1 MIRPVT
7 CVCFLLA
14 CGSGLYLYQEKHR
27 AQVLDR
33 KIEKTVRATD
43 ALRDQTRM
51 LTAEWMLLNDPE
63 RLRQLSQQYLPLK
76 VVSPAQFTSLADLD
90 SRLPPPRA
98 KEPRPA
104 EGVPIAEAAPVPE
117 PSASVVAEEA
127 PKPAAAPAPSSA
139 KVAAASEPSREAEQK
154 PAHTAPSASRPEPRI
169 AENRPEPRVAEKP
182 QPRAAEARRESR
194 IAEARPERR
203 PAEPRAPE
211 PRHTVAA
218 AEPPRPA
225 PARPAASYV
234 SFPAPQPMPASAAP
248 ASGGSFLGMA
258 RSSLPPP
265 MPVAPHPTPVNARQ
279 WYSN

>member
-33 KIEKTVRATD
+33 KIEKIVRATD

-104 EGVPIAEAAPVPE
+104 VGVPIAEATPALEPVP
-117 PSASVVAEEA
+117 AVTAEEA
-127 PKPAAAPAPSSA
+127 PKPSAVPAAPAQPPA
-139 KVAAASEPSREAEQK
+139 KVAAASEPSRAADQK
-154 PAHTAPSASRPEPRI
+154 PVHATRVAESRPEPR
-169 AENRPEPRVAEKP
+169 APRVAEAK
-182 QPRAAEARRESR
+182 
-194 IAEARPERR
+194 PERR
-203 PAEPRAPE
+203 SEPRAPE

-218 AEPPRPA
+218 AEPARPVRTA
-225 PARPAASYV
+225 PAYV
-234 SFPAPQPMPASAAP
+234 SFPAQRQASAPPP
-248 ASGGSFLGMA
+248 AVSGGSFLGMA

-265 MPVAPHPTPVNARQ
+265 MPVAPRPTPVNARE

>member
-182 QPRAAEARRESR
+182 RPTEARRESR
-194 IAEARPERR
+194 VAEARPERR
-203 PAEPRAPE
+203 SAEPRAPE

-225 PARPAASYV
+225 PPRPAPSYV
-234 SFPAPQPMPASAAP
+234 SFPAPQPMPPSSAP